1 MEEEFTVK
9 LNRRSGYISAGDLK
23 DRCTL
28 QQPTYTNNNRGGQTV
43 TYADYGSVWCKA
55 VPLSDT
61 RVLEQAQE
69 TYNESKVFTVRYN
82 SAFQPDWKLTYEGN
96 EYFIHAVENIE
107 GRYQYLKIIAFTKAL

>member
-1 MEEEFTVK
+1 MK

-23 DRCTL
+23 DRVTL

-55 VPLSDT
+55 VPYTDS
-61 RVLEQAQE
+61 RGLEQGQE
-69 TYNESKVFTVRYN
+69 TYNDATAFTVRYN
-82 SAFQPDWKLTYEGN
+82 SAFQADWKLRYEGN

-107 GRYQYLKIIAFTKAL
+107 GRYQYLKIIAYTKAL